1 MLPRHGASSAIAA
14 SATAA
19 GPTGCGPTA
28 MTHHAQGCALVRRAK
43 HVSALPGRR
52 LLPGRHR
59 PFAPDGLKVAP
70 GDTQPYMPR
79 ARDIR
84 EVIRG
89 HGRLRVAKTGIN
101 REGGASLGGN
111 GLARDEGWR
120 QRASGGHRDVADWEH
135 LPNVVELCHTG
146 GADLSALV
154 RCSLHRSWSLQLNSL
169 SPIP

>member
-1 MLPRHGASSAIAA
+1 MRPHHGASSSIAA
-14 SATAA
+14 STTAA

-28 MTHHAQGCALVRRAK
+28 MTHHAQSCALVRRGK

-59 PFAPDGLKVAP
+59 PFAPDGLKVDP
-70 GDTQPYMPR
+70 GDTQPHVPR
-79 ARDIR
+79 ARDIM
-84 EVIRG
+84 EAIRG
-89 HGRLRVAKTGIN
+89 PWPVTCGEIWNKPGRRGLFR
-101 REGGASLGGN
+101 GN

-120 QRASGGHRDVADWEH
+120 QRASGGHRDVADREH
-135 LPNVVELCHTG
+135 LPNVAELCHAG

-154 RCSLHRSWSLQLNSL
+154 RCSLHRSRSLQLNSL